1 MVKRISHIF
10 KDPIRLC
17 GLTTFAIVSC
27 LSLSGCFIAHEYY
40 YEPEKLEGAEVRPGV
55 CSGVGP
61 VNTIVFKQD
70 KLRLS
75 VQTIFLDGVANS
87 ISYTANLS
95 GAKSFEF
102 VTSDFIVTSGEINT
116 VKLERVDISGKDSSK
131 EVDVADMGRLA
142 FKSESDGWV
151 AIWGFVELKHLK
163 LNADKLKVTLPC
175 LLIDDQRMCFKDI
188 EFQKKSGVFVYP
200 FNC

>member
-1 MVKRISHIF
+1 MFPASAYPV
-10 KDPIRLC
+10 
-17 GLTTFAIVSC
+17 
-27 LSLSGCFIAHEYY
+27 CFIFCTYY
-40 YEPEKLEGAEVRPGV
+40 YEPEKLEGAEVKPGV
-55 CSGVGP
+55 CSGVRP
-61 VNTIVFKQD
+61 VNIVFKQD

-116 VKLERVDISGKDSSK
+116 VKLERVDISGKIQVK
-131 EVDVADMGRLA
+131 VDVADMGRLA

-163 LNADKLKVTLPC
+163 LNADKLKVTLPPC
-175 LLIDDQRMCFKDI
+175 LLLTINGCVLKILSFR
-188 EFQKKSGVFVYP
+188 KKKRCICLP
-200 FNC
+200 L